1 MDIIRRQARAW
12 LRTCSRWEFERV
24 VYAARLTDQQREVID
39 LVFNRGLSIV
49 ATALRCH
56 LDASTVKRIL
66 ATSYDK
72 IYKVI

>member
-1 MDIIRRQARAW
+1 MDITRRRARAW
-12 LRTCSRWEFERV
+12 LRTCSRLEFDHI
-24 VYAARLTDQQREVID
+24 VYIARLTDQQREVVD